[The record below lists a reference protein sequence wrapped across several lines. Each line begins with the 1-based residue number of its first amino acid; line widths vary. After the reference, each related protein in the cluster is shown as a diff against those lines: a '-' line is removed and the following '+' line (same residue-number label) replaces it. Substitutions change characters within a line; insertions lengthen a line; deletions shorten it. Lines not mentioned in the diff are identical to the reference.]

1 MGRGGTVRMGGRI
14 PVGEVGPGDYRQH
27 KTEGLNGHGSLLK
40 IVQHSN

>member
-1 MGRGGTVRMGGRI
+1 MGGRI